1 MQAKDTI
8 SSKPDSVLHED
19 RMGDLSII
27 VKCDTTDAGSK
38 YDIKTDGRQLS
49 NMSDKEAAQRN
60 LLKGLTTDESV
71 VIYEV
76 LFSYA
81 ARLYMNAFLKC
92 E

>member
-8 SSKPDSVLHED
+8 SSKLDSVLHED

-60 LLKGLTTDESV
+60 LLKGFTIDESV
-71 VIYEV
+71 VIHI
-76 LFSYA
+76 ST
-81 ARLYMNAFLKC
+81 FLLCCKIIC
-92 E
+92 ECMFKM

>member
-8 SSKPDSVLHED
+8 SSKLDSVLHED

-60 LLKGLTTDESV
+60 LLKGLTTYESV
-71 VIYEV
+71 VIHVSTFLLGCKIIYECM
-76 LFSYA
+76 FK
-81 ARLYMNAFLKC
+81 M
-92 E
+92 